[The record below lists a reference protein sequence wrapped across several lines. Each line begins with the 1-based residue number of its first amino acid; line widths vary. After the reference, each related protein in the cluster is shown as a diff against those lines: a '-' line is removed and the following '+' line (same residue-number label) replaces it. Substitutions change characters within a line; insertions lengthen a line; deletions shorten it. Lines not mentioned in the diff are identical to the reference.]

1 MLSIIRRVTPRHS
14 QNCRIHSPNGRFY
27 SPCCVASIAVLHGDA
42 GRFVKA
48 VKAEKSNETL

>member
-1 MLSIIRRVTPRHS
+1 MRSIIRRVTQCHS
-14 QNCRIHSPNGRFY
+14 QNYRIY
-27 SPCCVASIAVLHGDA
+27 SLCCAASIAVLRGDA

>member
-1 MLSIIRRVTPRHS
+1 MSFFLSASTRFHS
-14 QNCRIHSPNGRFY
+14 QNYRIY
-27 SPCCVASIAVLHGDA
+27 SQRCAASIAVLHGDA